1 LVGFACTDAKWA
13 TIIAYGDV
21 PVYENYPSSGPP
33 MQKQIIAT
41 LVQGNVSEVIQERY
55 SKDFMYYKIK
65 LSDGRKGYVWV
76 GDKFNVVAKQGRK

>member
-1 LVGFACTDAKWA
+1 
-13 TIIAYGDV
+13 
-21 PVYENYPSSGPP
+21 